1 MIAKDLV
8 TDAVI
13 SLKTS
18 DTGLTALHWMDEY
31 KVEHMPIVNESEF
44 LGLVSE
50 EDIFELNNFE
60 EPLGNHPLSHQ
71 NAYVNQSQHFYD
83 VIRIFSEMKLTLLPV
98 IDDKRKYL
106 GVITLAAL
114 VEKMS
119 AIAAINDPG
128 GIIVLE
134 LTVNDYSISEIAQ
147 IIESNDAR
155 VLSLYVTS
163 HSDSTKLE
171 LTIKVNRQDIQPI
184 LQTFQRY
191 DYIIKASFFE
201 SDYYDSLRDRYNL
214 LMNYLNI

>member
-1 MIAKDLV
+1 MIAKDLF

-13 SLKTS
+13 PLKTS
-18 DTGLTALHWMDEY
+18 DTGLTALHWMDEF
-31 KVEHMPIVNESEF
+31 KVEHMPIVNDSEF
-44 LGLVSE
+44 LGLISE
-50 EDIFELNNFE
+50 DDIFAFNSFE

-71 NAYVNQSQHFYD
+71 NAYVNQSQHIYD
-83 VIRIFSEMKLTLLPV
+83 VIRMFSDLKLTLLPV
-98 IDDKRKYL
+98 VDDKRKYL
-106 GVITLAAL
+106 GVITLAPL
-114 VEKMS
+114 VEKMA

-134 LTVNDYSISEIAQ
+134 LTANDYSISEIAQ

-191 DYIIKASFFE
+191 DYLIKASFFE
-201 SDYYDSLRDRYNL
+201 SDYYDSLRDRYDQ
-214 LMNYLNI
+214 LMNFLNI

>member
-1 MIAKDLV
+1 MIAKDLI

-13 SLKTS
+13 PLKTS
-18 DTGLTALHWMDEY
+18 DSGLTALHWMDEF

-44 LGLVSE
+44 LGLISE
-50 EDIFELNNFE
+50 DDIFELNSFE

-71 NAYVNQSQHFYD
+71 NAYVNQSQHIYD
-83 VIRIFSEMKLTLLPV
+83 VIRVFSEMKLTLLPV
-98 IDDKRKYL
+98 VDEKRKYL
-106 GVITLAAL
+106 GVITLAKL
-114 VEKMS
+114 VEHMS
-119 AIAAINDPG
+119 SIAAINDPG

-134 LTVNDYSISEIAQ
+134 LTANDYSISEIAQ
-147 IIESNDAR
+147 IIESNEAR

-184 LQTFQRY
+184 LQTFHRY
-191 DYIIKASFFE
+191 EYVIKASFFE
-201 SDYYDSLRDRYNL
+201 SDYYDDLRERYDL